1 VNETGASRNR
11 SDRLRVLIAGAGV
24 AGLEAMLALRSL
36 AGDRV
41 EIELMSPAEEF
52 VYRPMLVAE
61 PFGSGEVLRL
71 SLRRLAREAGVSLRG
86 DALVA
91 VDPGNRAVITEGGE
105 RLAYDALIVA
115 LGARPVEAVPGALTF
130 SGRAERRSFAQVLAR
145 LGHRGWE
152 RIAFVVPHE
161 ATWSIAAYELALL
174 TAAECRARSIPSV
187 QITLVT
193 HEPAPL
199 DLLGAPASQLVSAR
213 LAEAGIALRVS
224 AVAETY
230 EGGELRTEGGSS
242 LAVDSV
248 VALPALEGPAVPG
261 LPQRGRGFI
270 LTDVGMQVPGPDAV
284 WAAGDATS
292 FPIKQGGL
300 AAQQAD
306 VAARAVAARAGAHV
320 PVEPF
325 QPVLRG
331 ELITGGAP
339 AFMRTRRAHPDDD
352 AAADTPLWW
361 PPTKVAGR
369 YLGAYLG
376 RTVGEG
382 ASPELLDLEPSGSSA
397 EGATE
402 HEQASAL
409 LLAAADADADAGDFE
424 GALRWLSL
432 VEHLNLVVPPDYVAR
447 RFEWRRQLAPEL
459 PVDEAVARL
468 DPSFASAEAAISDL
482 ERRLGWLRE
491 IGERTGRQMK
501 DELEDLDQGIDRLR
515 TMSRQAGITG
525 PGKGTARG

>member
-1 VNETGASRNR
+1 
-11 SDRLRVLIAGAGV
+11 
-24 AGLEAMLALRSL
+24 
-36 AGDRV
+36 
-41 EIELMSPAEEF
+41 
-52 VYRPMLVAE
+52 MLVAE
-61 PFGSGEVLRL
+61 PFGSGDALRL
-71 SLRRLAREAGVSLRG
+71 SLDRLAREAGVSLRR

-91 VDPGNRAVITEGGE
+91 VDPENRAVITEAGK
-105 RLAYDALIVA
+105 RLSYDALIVA
-115 LGARPVEAVPGALTF
+115 LEARPVEAVPGALTF
-130 SGRAERRSFAQVLAR
+130 SGEAERRGFAQVLAR
-145 LGHRGWE
+145 LGRRGWE
-152 RIAFVVPHE
+152 RIAFVVPRE

-174 TAAECRARSIPSV
+174 TAAECEARNIPNV
-187 QITLVT
+187 EIALVT

-224 AVAETY
+224 AVADTY
-230 EGGELRTEGGSS
+230 ERGELRMEGGNS
-242 LAVDSV
+242 LAVDTV

-306 VAARAVAARAGAHV
+306 VAARAVPARAGAHV

-352 AAADTPLWW
+352 AAGDTALWW

-397 EGATE
+397 EGAAE
-402 HEQASAL
+402 HEQAVAL
-409 LLAAADADADAGDFE
+409 LLAAADADADAADFE
-424 GALRWLSL
+424 GALRWLAL

-447 RFEWRRQLAPEL
+447 RFEWRRQLAPGL
-459 PVDEAVARL
+459 PPEEAVTRL

-491 IGERTGRQMK
+491 IEERTGRQMA
-501 DELEDLDQGIDRLR
+501 EDLEGLGQGIERLR
-515 TMSRQAGITG
+515 TLSRRAGI
-525 PGKGTARG
+525 PAPCEGTARG